1 MPNNE
6 TERRQDC
13 FDSSLTEAGT
23 WEEKNLNSR
32 ANGRIKDLLGSL
44 DSLEFPT
51 GKASIYEVSK
61 CSGNV
66 NG

>member
-1 MPNNE
+1 L
-6 TERRQDC
+6 Q
-13 FDSSLTEAGT
+13 AGT

-61 CSGNV
+61 CSGNDWGHP
-66 NG
+66 NSYKRPNA